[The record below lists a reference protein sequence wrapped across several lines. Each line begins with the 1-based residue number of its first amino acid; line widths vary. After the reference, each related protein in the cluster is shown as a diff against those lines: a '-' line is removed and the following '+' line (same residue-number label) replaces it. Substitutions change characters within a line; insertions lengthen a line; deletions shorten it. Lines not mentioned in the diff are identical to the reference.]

1 MNNEFVIIGAGPA
14 GLCAA
19 IEAARYGVK
28 VLLIDDNDTVGGQL
42 FLQTHKFFGSR
53 DHMAGIRGFQIG
65 EELSKSIKELSIEV
79 LLNTTVWGI
88 YPDMT
93 VAFNTEGKKKESVVP
108 KNLLIATGALEKSLY
123 FKGWTKPG
131 VMGAGAVQNMMH
143 VSRVKPGNNAL
154 IVGSGNVG
162 LILAYQ
168 LTQADVNV
176 VGVIEALPKIGGY
189 QVHAGKIR
197 RLGIPILT
205 NFTIIKANGSPIV
218 DSAVIAKV
226 DEKYKV
232 IPSSEIEVVCDL
244 ICLAIGLRPF
254 DELCYSAN
262 LEISYIENLKS
273 FVALH
278 DENMETSRKGIY
290 VAGDITGIEEA
301 NTAMDE
307 GKLAGII
314 VAEKLGKI
322 SSGEASKIKKEIN
335 NRLENLRIGTFGKE
349 RLTAKKDIL
358 QKIKNV
364 KRGISVC

>member
-1 MNNEFVIIGAGPA
+1 MNNELVIIGAGPA

-19 IEAARYGVK
+19 VEAANYGVK
-28 VLLIDDNDTVGGQL
+28 VMLIDENDTAGGQL

-65 EELSKSIKELSIEV
+65 EDLLKTSKEMNVEV

-88 YPDMT
+88 YPDMRVT
-93 VAFNTEGKKKESVVP
+93 FNTEEKKKEYIFP

-162 LILAYQ
+162 LIVAYQ
-168 LTQADVNV
+168 LTQANINV
-176 VGVIEALPKIGGY
+176 IGVIEALSKIGGY

-205 NFTIIKANGSPIV
+205 RYTIIEAKGNPV
-218 DSAVIAKV
+218 VESATIAKV
-226 DEKYKV
+226 DEKFKV
-232 IPSSEIEVVCDL
+232 IPGSEKEVACDL

-254 DELCYSAN
+254 DELCWAAN
-262 LEISYIENLKS
+262 LEMSYIDSLGT

-278 DENMETSRKGIY
+278 DENMETSCRGVYI
-290 VAGDITGIEEA
+290 AGDVTGVEEA

-307 GKLAGII
+307 GRLVGIV

-322 SSGEASKIKKEIN
+322 STGAALKRKKEIK
-335 NRLENLRIGTFGKE
+335 NRLESLRIGTFGE
-349 RLTAKKDIL
+349 DRADAKKDIL
-358 QKIKNV
+358 QRMKNV
-364 KRGISVC
+364 KRGE

>member
-1 MNNEFVIIGAGPA
+1 MNNELVIIGAGPA

-19 IEAARYGVK
+19 IEAAKYGVK

-65 EELSKSIKELSIEV
+65 EELLKSIRELNVEV

-88 YPDMT
+88 YPGMK

-143 VSRVKPGNNAL
+143 VSRVKPGSNAL

-162 LILAYQ
+162 LIVAYQ
-168 LTQADVNV
+168 LIQANVNV

-205 NFTIIKANGSPIV
+205 NYTIIEAKGNPIV
-218 DSAVIAKV
+218 ESVVVAKV
-226 DEKYKV
+226 DEKFTV
-232 IPSSEIEVVCDL
+232 IPGSEIEVACDL
-244 ICLAIGLRPF
+244 VCLAIGLRPF

-262 LEISYIENLKS
+262 LEISYVENLNS
-273 FVALH
+273 FVVLH
-278 DENMETSRKGIY
+278 DENMETSRKDIY
-290 VAGDITGIEEA
+290 VAGDITGVEEA

-307 GKLAGII
+307 GKLVGIV
-314 VAEKLGKI
+314 VAKKLGKI
-322 SSGEASKIKKEIN
+322 SSGEATKIKKEIC
-335 NRLENLRIGTFGKE
+335 NRLGNLRIGTFGKE
-349 RLTAKKDIL
+349 RSIAKKDIL
-358 QKIKNV
+358 QKIKNL
-364 KRGISVC
+364 KRESSIC